1 MTHYVYFQ
9 LVYILH
15 SRCRMNVFWL
25 SSTLFDKC
33 DCVFCGAQQ
42 GARLCFWAKSGPAWF
57 RSVIETDKCCIGW
70 VKWGGLVALNVVSGN
85 WSNELNMFNATV
97 GYLKKWR
104 SRIFFRPKPCFLE
117 KTFLFSSFSDSE
129 NGELPLVTQYLCFF
143 FSHLHL
149 NTAVRWL
156 IKSSHNSVPNPSTTL
171 RYTIKK

>member
-1 MTHYVYFQ
+1 MLNECLLAQ
-9 LVYILH
+9 LHPIWQMWLCVLWC
-15 SRCRMNVFWL
+15 SAGRVRLRFW
-25 SSTLFDKC
+25 
-33 DCVFCGAQQ
+33 VE
-42 GARLCFWAKSGPAWF
+42 SGPAWF
-57 RSVIETDKCCIGW
+57 GSVIETDKCCIGW
-70 VKWGGLVALNVVSGN
+70 VKWGGLAALIVVSDN
-85 WSNELNMFNATV
+85 WSNEWFELNMFNATV

-117 KTFLFSSFSDSE
+117 KTFCFLRFLTQKMVNYPWKLNTCVLF
-129 NGELPLVTQYLCFF
+129 L